1 MPGSGRPRRGVRTYR
16 GVVTPCAEG
25 RARAL
30 LKEHRVVSTF
40 YVESEA
46 EHAFAELKDFNKAGE
61 SVLARWPSRRK
72 SDAPPRKALGAFG
85 TDTRRGDVSTV
96 AEEVDAA
103 QVVADTLYR
112 EVKDRLREE
121 CKIERTAR
129 VESFRHS
136 VRDAFSRLEARV
148 GLALVLWR
156 LGRLEK
162 ARGTIKPK
170 PKRQRATD

>member
-1 MPGSGRPRRGVRTYR
+1 MELSHHVLK
-16 GVVTPCAEG
+16 EG
-25 RARAL
+25 RAPCS
-30 LKEHRVVSTF
+30 KNTVSF
-40 YVESEA
+40 P
-46 EHAFAELKDFNKAGE
+46 
-61 SVLARWPSRRK
+61 PSTSSLRPSTLSPSSRISTKQGSPSSRDGPREGK
-72 SDAPPRKALGAFG
+72 SDAPPGKALGAFD

-112 EVKDRLREE
+112 EVKDLLREE
-121 CKIERTAR
+121 CKTERTAR

-170 PKRQRATD
+170 PRRQRSTD